1 MATTRALPWAYGH
14 AGCLARRHRRR
25 ANEFKLITD
34 LDDHRRKDAGVSA
47 SDKTASRQPAS
58 GPGQPPGTRPAA
70 MTAAGWP
77 GVRRAIRAAPWGKK
91 KYAGS
96 LAEDVWR
103 RLDTMDFLNR
113 GMVFAATL
121 LLCLF
126 PFLIVVSALADRPAA
141 QSLVRYTGLNGQ
153 AAGDIGHL
161 FASSAATTSAV
172 VGTASMVFFVF
183 SGIFAAAALQ
193 EIYEQA
199 FDLPHRRIKDL
210 PHRLAWLA
218 VLVGASLLSGRAGP
232 GLRHVGGPALL
243 AVVGLVWAIGFWW
256 LTMRILLA
264 GRISWRALFPAACA
278 TSVLYVAMQVVFSL
292 VFSAMVISNEHT
304 YGPIGTIFALL
315 SYLIAIGVV
324 VILGAVAG
332 RAWHERSPGASE
344 AGQLPPAVLMRA
356 NTVNGTCTLGRRG
369 ASVNARWRGVLG
381 PARHATVGDPLLLS
395 RGVSEGGP
403 DGARHLLA
411 PVAVGPRMPETA
423 AST

>member
-1 MATTRALPWAYGH
+1 
-14 AGCLARRHRRR
+14 
-25 ANEFKLITD
+25 
-34 LDDHRRKDAGVSA
+34 
-47 SDKTASRQPAS
+47 
-58 GPGQPPGTRPAA
+58 

-77 GVRRAIRAAPWGKK
+77 GVRRARRAAQWGKK

-103 RLDTMDFLNR
+103 RLDTMDFINR

-126 PFLIVVSALADRPAA
+126 PFLIVVSALAGRPAA
-141 QSLVRYTGLNGQ
+141 QSLTRYTGLNSQ
-153 AAGDIGHL
+153 AAADIGHL
-161 FASSAATTSAV
+161 FASPAATTSAV

-183 SGIFAAAALQ
+183 GGIAAAAALQ

-218 VLVGASLLSGRAGP
+218 ALIGASLLTGLAGP
-232 GLRHVGGPALL
+232 GLRHAGGPALL
-243 AVVGLVWAIGFWW
+243 AVAGLVWATGFWW

-278 TSVLYVAMQVVFSL
+278 TGVLYVAMQTVFSL
-292 VFSAMVISNEHT
+292 VFSAMVISDEHT

-332 RAWHERSPGASE
+332 RAWHERSPGTSE
-344 AGQLPPAVLMRA
+344 TGQLPPALPSSVA
-356 NTVNGTCTLGRRG
+356 TACACPGGEGRHMPLLNPGQVGSAEHEDARRSGRG
-369 ASVNARWRGVLG
+369 AVAGGGSEVSPPPSDVQPPGCRPAGG
-381 PARHATVGDPLLLS
+381 TGCAPARCPY
-395 RGVSEGGP
+395 R
-403 DGARHLLA
+403 ARTL
-411 PVAVGPRMPETA
+411 
-423 AST
+423 

>member
-1 MATTRALPWAYGH
+1 
-14 AGCLARRHRRR
+14 
-25 ANEFKLITD
+25 
-34 LDDHRRKDAGVSA
+34 
-47 SDKTASRQPAS
+47 
-58 GPGQPPGTRPAA
+58 

-77 GVRRAIRAAPWGKK
+77 GVRRARRAAQWGKK

-96 LAEDVWR
+96 LAENVWR
-103 RLDTMDFLNR
+103 RLDTMDFINR

-126 PFLIVVSALADRPAA
+126 PFLIVVSALAGRPAA
-141 QSLVRYTGLNGQ
+141 QSLTRYTGLNSQ
-153 AAGDIGHL
+153 AAADIGHL
-161 FASSAATTSAV
+161 FASPAATTSAV

-183 SGIFAAAALQ
+183 GGIAAAAALQ

-218 VLVGASLLSGRAGP
+218 ALIGASLLTGLAGP
-232 GLRHVGGPALL
+232 GLRHAGGPALL
-243 AVVGLVWAIGFWW
+243 AVAGLVWATGFWW

-278 TSVLYVAMQVVFSL
+278 TGVLYVAMQTVFSL
-292 VFSAMVISNEHT
+292 VFSAMVISDEHT

-332 RAWHERSPGASE
+332 RAWHERSPGTSE
-344 AGQLPPAVLMRA
+344 TGRLPPPGRSQLPPHARVQGATDAYAVPQSRA
-356 NTVNGTCTLGRRG
+356 GRQCRAPRRTALRPQRG
-369 ASVNARWRGVLG
+369 SWRWLRGE
-381 PARHATVGDPLLLS
+381 PAAQ
-395 RGVSEGGP
+395 
-403 DGARHLLA
+403 
-411 PVAVGPRMPETA
+411 
-423 AST
+423 

>member
-1 MATTRALPWAYGH
+1 
-14 AGCLARRHRRR
+14 
-25 ANEFKLITD
+25 
-34 LDDHRRKDAGVSA
+34 
-47 SDKTASRQPAS
+47 
-58 GPGQPPGTRPAA
+58 

-77 GVRRAIRAAPWGKK
+77 GVRRARRAAQWGKK

-103 RLDTMDFLNR
+103 RLDTMDFINR

-126 PFLIVVSALADRPAA
+126 PFLIVVSALADRSAA
-141 QSLVRYTGLNGQ
+141 QSLTRRTGLNAQ
-153 AAGDIGHL
+153 AAADIGHL

-183 SGIFAAAALQ
+183 GGIAAAAALQ
-193 EIYEQA
+193 EIYERA
-199 FDLPHRRIKDL
+199 FGLPHRRIKDL

-218 VLVGASLLSGRAGP
+218 VLIGASLLTGWAGP
-232 GLRHVGGPALL
+232 WLRYAGGLALL
-243 AVVGLVWAIGFWW
+243 AAAGLVWATGFWW

-278 TSVLYVAMQVVFSL
+278 TGVLYVAMQTIFSL
-292 VFSAMVISNEHT
+292 VFSAMVISDEHT

-332 RAWHERSPGASE
+332 RAWHERPPGTSE
-344 AGQLPPAVLMRA
+344 TGQLPCPAVLSCHRMR
-356 NTVNGTCTLGRRG
+356 VSRGWGTAICRSPSRSGWQCEHEDARRSGPG
-369 ASVNARWRGVLG
+369 AVAGGGSKVSPPPGDVQPPGCRPAGVTG
-381 PARHATVGDPLLLS
+381 CAPARCPYC
-395 RGVSEGGP
+395 
-403 DGARHLLA
+403 ARTL
-411 PVAVGPRMPETA
+411 
-423 AST
+423 

>member
-1 MATTRALPWAYGH
+1 
-14 AGCLARRHRRR
+14 
-25 ANEFKLITD
+25 
-34 LDDHRRKDAGVSA
+34 
-47 SDKTASRQPAS
+47 
-58 GPGQPPGTRPAA
+58 

-77 GVRRAIRAAPWGKK
+77 GVRRARRAAQWGKK

-103 RLDTMDFLNR
+103 RLDTMDFINR

-126 PFLIVVSALADRPAA
+126 PFLIVVSALAGRPAA
-141 QSLVRYTGLNGQ
+141 QSLTRYTGLNSQ
-153 AAGDIGHL
+153 AAADIGHL

-183 SGIFAAAALQ
+183 GGIAAAAALQ

-218 VLVGASLLSGRAGP
+218 VLIGASLLSGWAGP
-232 GLRHVGGPALL
+232 GLRHAGGPALL
-243 AVVGLVWAIGFWW
+243 AVAGLVWATGFWW

-278 TSVLYVAMQVVFSL
+278 TGVLYVAMQTVFSL
-292 VFSAMVISNEHT
+292 VFSAMVISDEHT

-332 RAWHERSPGASE
+332 RAWHERSPGTSE
-344 AGQLPPAVLMRA
+344 TGQLPPALPYSVVTACACPGAEGRPYAAPHLGQVGNAEHEDARRSGRGA
-356 NTVNGTCTLGRRG
+356 VAGGGSEVSPPPSDVQPPGCRPARGDGLRPQRVARTAREHCELDLYVASPGGRR
-369 ASVNARWRGVLG
+369 
-381 PARHATVGDPLLLS
+381 
-395 RGVSEGGP
+395 
-403 DGARHLLA
+403 
-411 PVAVGPRMPETA
+411 
-423 AST
+423 

>member
-1 MATTRALPWAYGH
+1 
-14 AGCLARRHRRR
+14 
-25 ANEFKLITD
+25 
-34 LDDHRRKDAGVSA
+34 
-47 SDKTASRQPAS
+47 
-58 GPGQPPGTRPAA
+58 

-77 GVRRAIRAAPWGKK
+77 GVRRARRAAQWGKK

-103 RLDTMDFLNR
+103 RLDTMDFINR

-126 PFLIVVSALADRPAA
+126 PFLIVVSALAGRPAA
-141 QSLVRYTGLNGQ
+141 QSLTRYTGLNSQ
-153 AAGDIGHL
+153 AAADIGHL
-161 FASSAATTSAV
+161 FASPAATTSAV

-183 SGIFAAAALQ
+183 GGIAAAAALQ

-218 VLVGASLLSGRAGP
+218 VLIGASLLTGLAGP
-232 GLRHVGGPALL
+232 GLRHAGGPALL
-243 AVVGLVWAIGFWW
+243 AVAGLVWATGFWW

-278 TSVLYVAMQVVFSL
+278 TGVLYVAMQTVFSL
-292 VFSAMVISNEHT
+292 VFSAMVISDEHT

-332 RAWHERSPGASE
+332 RAWHERSPGTSE
-344 AGQLPPAVLMRA
+344 TGRLPPARPFSVA
-356 NTVNGTCTLGRRG
+356 TACACPGGDGRHMPFLNPGQVGSAEHQDARRSGRG
-369 ASVNARWRGVLG
+369 AVAGG
-381 PARHATVGDPLLLS
+381 LS
-395 RGVSEGGP
+395 EVSP
-403 DGARHLLA
+403 
-411 PVAVGPRMPETA
+411 PPKTA
-423 AST
+423 ASTSSAIRGGYRSRPRPGTHRVMVTSPNRPGLH

>member
-1 MATTRALPWAYGH
+1 
-14 AGCLARRHRRR
+14 
-25 ANEFKLITD
+25 
-34 LDDHRRKDAGVSA
+34 
-47 SDKTASRQPAS
+47 
-58 GPGQPPGTRPAA
+58 

-77 GVRRAIRAAPWGKK
+77 GVRRARRAAQWGKK

-103 RLDTMDFLNR
+103 RLDTMDFINR

-126 PFLIVVSALADRPAA
+126 PFLIVVSALAGRPAA
-141 QSLVRYTGLNGQ
+141 QSLTRYTGLNSQ
-153 AAGDIGHL
+153 AAADIGHL
-161 FASSAATTSAV
+161 FASPAATTSAV
-172 VGTASMVFFVF
+172 VGTASMVVFVF
-183 SGIFAAAALQ
+183 GGIAAAAALQ

-218 VLVGASLLSGRAGP
+218 ALIGASLLTGLAGP

-243 AVVGLVWAIGFWW
+243 AVAGLVWATGFWW

-278 TSVLYVAMQVVFSL
+278 TGVLYVAMQTVFSL
-292 VFSAMVISNEHT
+292 VFSAMVISDEHT

-332 RAWHERSPGASE
+332 RAWHERSSGTSE
-344 AGQLPPAVLMRA
+344 TGRLPPPGRSQLTPHARVQEATDAICRSSIQGRSAVHE
-356 NTVNGTCTLGRRG
+356 TCSPPPDTTPGNGPSIWFCAPKLAGVSGRR
-369 ASVNARWRGVLG
+369 AFRRRGRPRAG
-381 PARHATVGDPLLLS
+381 SRAPAR
-395 RGVSEGGP
+395 
-403 DGARHLLA
+403 ARAYGSMGRDRL
-411 PVAVGPRMPETA
+411 V
-423 AST
+423 